1 MFMLLVY
8 VACSK
13 SRCLIPK
20 CEYLDNLTIILLGT
34 LLGASALVYLVQLKG
49 VNYITEAFPNIFGS
63 GEWTNTQVLLSLNL
77 DR

>member
-1 MFMLLVY
+1 M
-8 VACSK
+8 
-13 SRCLIPK
+13 IPK